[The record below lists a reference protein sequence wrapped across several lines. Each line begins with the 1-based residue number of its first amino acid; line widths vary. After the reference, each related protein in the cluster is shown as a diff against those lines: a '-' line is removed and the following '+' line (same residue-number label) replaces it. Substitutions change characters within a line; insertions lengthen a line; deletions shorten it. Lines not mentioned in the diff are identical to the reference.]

1 MLALMANGY
10 IATQVFFSSMTKR
23 RYQLAAVIAPAA
35 PTLVLIGFALA
46 NGDSYS
52 PWLVLI
58 VAFALIVGYAGF
70 FAVGVPLIHFLRR
83 MGWLS
88 LPTLVFSGA
97 AAGIAVLGGVG
108 KLLGILL
115 GSSGSFDLSYVLS
128 YVSWGAGLG
137 FAVALLFSLI
147 AGIPIGRVNQ
157 NNSRNPP
164 ND

>member
-147 AGIPIGRVNQ
+147 AGIPFKAKGRNG
-157 NNSRNPP
+157 PGI
-164 ND
+164 